1 MTKNICISGYYGF
14 DNFGDET
21 ILKILVENIKK
32 YSSDCSIT
40 VFSSNPNKT
49 SEELGVNS
57 VYSFDLKGIFKS
69 ISKCNCVISGGGSLL
84 QDVTSKKSLLYY
96 MFILFLAQLFGKK
109 TMIFSQ
115 GIGPIRNSLL
125 FKFAICILKKA
136 KYVTV
141 RDYKSFDLLKNNGVA
156 AILCNDPV
164 WNLKLNDVQKTEKV
178 GIQLREYSCLT
189 SSKIDKI
196 AQLVNKYYSQKE
208 INIFSFQNTFDMKI
222 CKEFEQ
228 KLLAINPSINV
239 KVIEN
244 TSNNKII
251 EDILSLDILIAMRF
265 HACLVGLKAGVKVL
279 PLSYDIKV
287 ETLAKEFEIEYIDLF
302 SSNSIEDIFDK
313 FVNQEIKDNS
323 AKINAKV
330 FDFKSMIEQL

>member
-1 MTKNICISGYYGF
+1 
-14 DNFGDET
+14 
-21 ILKILVENIKK
+21 
-32 YSSDCSIT
+32 
-40 VFSSNPNKT
+40 
-49 SEELGVNS
+49 
-57 VYSFDLKGIFKS
+57 
-69 ISKCNCVISGGGSLL
+69 
-84 QDVTSKKSLLYY
+84 